1 MKISHRLGRRVL
13 ASPCRREVVRAVV
26 FDVPPSLATMAS
38 GAEAP
43 MAAAR
48 VYRHGT
54 MKAAGRG
61 SKGLWV
67 GDSLKNKSYL
77 SFATKEY

>member
-1 MKISHRLGRRVL
+1 
-13 ASPCRREVVRAVV
+13 
-26 FDVPPSLATMAS
+26 MAS

-48 VYRHGT
+48 MYRHGT
-54 MKAAGRG
+54 MKASGRG

-77 SFATKEY
+77 SFGTEEYIKAA